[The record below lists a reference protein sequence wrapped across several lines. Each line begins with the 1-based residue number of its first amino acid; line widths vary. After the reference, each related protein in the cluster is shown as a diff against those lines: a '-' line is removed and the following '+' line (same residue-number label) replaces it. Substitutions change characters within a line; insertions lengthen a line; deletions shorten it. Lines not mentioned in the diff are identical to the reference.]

1 MRIREMWK
9 KVMGEGHERTIKAKK
24 NILLSMVYKG
34 LGILIGFAYIPISID
49 YLGKEKFAIFLV
61 MVSMVDWFAD
71 FDIGIGNGLRNR
83 LGEALAD
90 DNEEDAKGFIST
102 AYFALG
108 SIFSGIALIA
118 IGLSFIIPWADWLE
132 ADPTLDRQI
141 MILAVMM
148 FGAFAINF
156 IGAMIHQIFYALQ
169 RTGIVNLFGLIVKA
183 SFLLLIIILMYT
195 TEESL
200 ILYGAAK
207 TFTFA
212 FIPLAIAIYYF
223 YFSKNLKKF
232 KPSLKYVKRHYFDK
246 MFSLGF
252 QFFIIKISMI
262 IIHQTNNV
270 LIAKFVSLEEVTTY
284 EVAYKYLSIFLL
296 VFVIFTNQL
305 WSASVEAYRKGDLVW
320 MENTIKS
327 VIKIW
332 LGTVLI
338 AVVMVLISPL
348 VYKFWL
354 DDKLEIPMAITIVV
368 AISVSITNWVN
379 LFNLIM
385 NGTGKIKLQMYAWI
399 FASIIN
405 IPISIFFAT
414 TMELGTVGIVLGTVV
429 SMLPLAILSPIQVRK
444 ILSKNVSGIWD
455 K

>member
-1 MRIREMWK
+1 M
-9 KVMGEGHERTIKAKK
+9 
-24 NILLSMVYKG
+24 
-34 LGILIGFAYIPISID
+34 FAYFPISLN
-49 YLGKEKFAIFLV
+49 YLGEEKFAIFLI
-61 MVSMVDWFAD
+61 MVSMVDWFAE

-90 DNEEDAKGFIST
+90 DNEEDARGYIST

-108 SIFSGIALIA
+108 SIFSGVALIA
-118 IGLSFIIPWADWLE
+118 IGFSFIIPWADWLE

-156 IGAMIHQIFYALQ
+156 IAAMIYQVFFALQ

-183 SFLLLIIILMYT
+183 SFLALIIILMYT

-200 ILYGAAK
+200 VLYGAAK

-212 FIPLAIAIYYF
+212 FIPLAIGLYYF
-223 YFSKNLKKF
+223 NFSKDLKKF

-252 QFFIIKISMI
+252 QFFMIKISMV
-262 IIHQTNNV
+262 IIHQTNNI

-284 EVAYKYLSIFLL
+284 EAAYKFLSVFLL

-320 MENTIKS
+320 MRNTIKS
-327 VIKIW
+327 VVKIW

-338 AVVMVLISPL
+338 TFLMVLISPL
-348 VYKFWL
+348 FYKLWL
-354 DDKLEIPMAITIVV
+354 GDKEIPLAITIVV
-368 AISVSITNWVN
+368 AVSVSITNWVN
-379 LFNLIM
+379 LFNLIT
-385 NGTGKIKLQMYAWI
+385 NGTGKIRLQMYAWI

-405 IPISIFFAT
+405 IPLSIFFAT
-414 TMELGTVGIVLGTVV
+414 TMELGTVGIVMGTIV
-429 SMLPLAILSPIQVRK
+429 SMLPLAFLSPIQVRK
-444 ILSKNVSGIWD
+444 ILSENIKGIWN

>member
-1 MRIREMWK
+1 MRIKELWN
-9 KVMGEGHERTIKAKK
+9 KVMEKGHERTIKAKK
-24 NILLSMVYKG
+24 NILLSMIYKA
-34 LGILIGFAYIPISID
+34 LGILIGFAYFPISLS
-49 YLGKEKFAIFLV
+49 YLGEAKFAIFLI
-61 MVSMVDWFAD
+61 MVSMVDWFAE

-90 DNEEDAKGFIST
+90 DNEEDAKGYIST

-108 SIFSGIALIA
+108 SIFSGVALIA
-118 IGLSFIIPWADWLE
+118 IGFSFIIPWADWLE

-156 IGAMIHQIFYALQ
+156 ISAMIYQIFFALQ
-169 RTGIVNLFGLIVKA
+169 RTGIVTLFGLIMKA
-183 SFLLLIIILMYT
+183 SFLALIIILMYT

-200 ILYGAAK
+200 VLYGAAK

-212 FIPLAIAIYYF
+212 FIPLAIGLYYF
-223 YFSKNLKKF
+223 NYSKDLKKF

-252 QFFIIKISMI
+252 QFFLIKISMV
-262 IIHQTNNV
+262 IIHQTNNI

-284 EVAYKYLSIFLL
+284 EAAYKFLSVFLL

-320 MENTIKS
+320 MRNTIKS
-327 VIKIW
+327 VVKIW

-338 AVVMVLISPL
+338 TFLMVLISPL
-348 VYKFWL
+348 FYKLWL
-354 DDKLEIPMAITIVV
+354 GDKEIPLAITIVV
-368 AISVSITNWVN
+368 AVSVSITNWVN
-379 LFNLIM
+379 LFNLIT
-385 NGTGKIKLQMYAWI
+385 NGTGKIRLQMYAWI
-399 FASIIN
+399 FASVIN
-405 IPISIFFAT
+405 
-414 TMELGTVGIVLGTVV
+414 
-429 SMLPLAILSPIQVRK
+429 LSLIH
-444 ILSKNVSGIWD
+444 I
-455 K
+455 

>member
-1 MRIREMWK
+1 MRIKELWNK
-9 KVMGEGHERTIKAKK
+9 LMGEGHERTVKAKK
-24 NILLSMVYKG
+24 NILLSMIYKA
-34 LGILIGFAYIPISID
+34 LGILIGFAYFPISLS
-49 YLGKEKFAIFLV
+49 YLGDEKFGIFLV
-61 MVSMVDWFAD
+61 MVSMVDWFAE
-71 FDIGIGNGLRNR
+71 FDIGIGNGLRNK
-83 LGEALAD
+83 LGEAIAD

-108 SIFSGIALIA
+108 SIFSGVALIA
-118 IGLSFIIPWADWLE
+118 IGFSFIIPWAEWLE
-132 ADPTLDRQI
+132 VDPTLDRQI

-169 RTGIVNLFGLIVKA
+169 QTGIVNLFGLIVKA
-183 SFLLLIIILMYT
+183 SFLLLIVILMYT

-212 FIPLAIAIYYF
+212 FIPVAIAIYYF
-223 YFSKNLKKF
+223 YFSKSLKKF

-252 QFFIIKISMI
+252 QFFIIKISMV
-262 IIHQTNNV
+262 IIHQTNNI
-270 LIAKFVSLEEVTTY
+270 LIAKFVDAAEVVTY
-284 EVAYKYLSIFLL
+284 EAAYKFLSIFLL
-296 VFVIFTNQL
+296 IFVIFTNQL
-305 WSASVEAYRKGDLVW
+305 WSASVEAYRKGDLIW
-320 MENTIKS
+320 MKNTIKS
-327 VIKIW
+327 VVKIW
-332 LGTVLI
+332 IGTVLI
-338 AVVMVLISPL
+338 SVLMVLISP
-348 VYKFWL
+348 VFYKLWIPE
-354 DDKLEIPMAITIVV
+354 KEIPMAITIVV
-368 AISVSITNWVN
+368 AVSVSITNWVN

-385 NGTGKIKLQMYAWI
+385 NGTGKIRLQMYAWI

-405 IPISIFFAT
+405 IPLSVFFAT
-414 TMELGTVGIVLGTVV
+414 TWELGTVGIVLGTVV

-444 ILSKNVSGIWD
+444 ILTKNLNGIWD

>member
-1 MRIREMWK
+1 MSIKEVWN
-9 KVMGEGHERTIKAKK
+9 KVMGEGHERTIKAKR
-24 NILLSMVYKG
+24 NILQSMFYKA
-34 LGILIGFAYIPISID
+34 LGILVGFAYFPISLS
-49 YLGKEKFAIFLV
+49 YLGEEKFGIFLV
-61 MVSMVDWFAD
+61 MISMVDWFSE

-83 LGEALAD
+83 LGEAMAD
-90 DNEEDAKGFIST
+90 KNDEAAKGFVST

-108 SIFSGIALIA
+108 SIFSGIAIIA
-118 IGLSFIIPWADWLE
+118 IGFSFIIPWAEWLGV
-132 ADPTLDRQI
+132 DSTLDRQI

-169 RTGIVNLFGLIVKA
+169 QTGIVNLFDLIVKL
-183 SFLLLIIILMYT
+183 SFLFLIIILMYT

-212 FIPLAIAIYYF
+212 FIPLAIALYYF
-223 YFSKNLKKF
+223 YFNKNLKKY
-232 KPSLKYVKRHYFDK
+232 KPSLSYVKRHYFDK

-262 IIHQTNNV
+262 IIHQTNNI
-270 LIAKFVSLEEVTTY
+270 LIAKFVSPKEVVTY
-284 EVAYKYLSIFLL
+284 EAAYKFLSIFLL

-320 MENTIKS
+320 MKNTIKN

-332 LGTVLI
+332 IGTVLI
-338 AVVMVLISPL
+338 TAVMVLVSPL
-348 VYKFWL
+348 FYKLWL
-354 DDKLEIPMAITIVV
+354 GDKEIPMAVSIVV

-385 NGTGKIKLQMYAWI
+385 NGTGKIRLQMYAWI

-405 IPISIFFAT
+405 IPLSIFFAT
-414 TMELGTVGIVLGTVV
+414 TMEFGTVGIVLGTIV
-429 SMLPLAILSPIQVRK
+429 SMLPLMILSPIQVRK
-444 ILSKNVSGIWD
+444 ILSKNIKGIWN

>member
-1 MRIREMWK
+1 MRIKEWWDKMMRK
-9 KVMGEGHERTIKAKK
+9 GHERTVKAKK
-24 NILLSMVYKG
+24 NILLSMIYKA
-34 LGILIGFAYIPISID
+34 LGILIGFAYFPISLN
-49 YLGKEKFAIFLV
+49 YLGEEKFAIFLI
-61 MVSMVDWFAD
+61 MVSMVDWFAE

-90 DNEEDAKGFIST
+90 DNEEDARGYIST

-108 SIFSGIALIA
+108 SIFSGVALIA
-118 IGLSFIIPWADWLE
+118 IGFSFIIPWADWLE

-156 IGAMIHQIFYALQ
+156 IAAMIYQVFFALQ

-183 SFLLLIIILMYT
+183 SFLALIIILMYT

-200 ILYGAAK
+200 VLYGAAK

-212 FIPLAIAIYYF
+212 FIPLAIGLYYF
-223 YFSKNLKKF
+223 NFSKDLKKF

-252 QFFIIKISMI
+252 QFFMIKISMV
-262 IIHQTNNV
+262 IIHQTNNI

-284 EVAYKYLSIFLL
+284 EAAYKFLSVFLL

-320 MENTIKS
+320 MRNTIKS
-327 VIKIW
+327 VVKIW

-338 AVVMVLISPL
+338 TFLMVLISPL
-348 VYKFWL
+348 FYKLWL
-354 DDKLEIPMAITIVV
+354 GDKEIPLAITIVV
-368 AISVSITNWVN
+368 AVSVSITNWVN
-379 LFNLIM
+379 LFNLIT
-385 NGTGKIKLQMYAWI
+385 NGTGKIRLQMYAWI

-405 IPISIFFAT
+405 IPLSIFFAT
-414 TMELGTVGIVLGTVV
+414 TMELGTVGIVMGTIV
-429 SMLPLAILSPIQVRK
+429 SMLPLAFLSPIQVRK
-444 ILSKNVSGIWD
+444 ILSENIKGIWN

>member
-1 MRIREMWK
+1 
-9 KVMGEGHERTIKAKK
+9 MGEGHERTVKAKK
-24 NILLSMVYKG
+24 NILLSMIYKA
-34 LGILIGFAYIPISID
+34 LGILIGFAYFPISLS
-49 YLGKEKFAIFLV
+49 YLGDEKFGIFLV
-61 MVSMVDWFAD
+61 MVSMVDWFAE
-71 FDIGIGNGLRNR
+71 FDIGIGNGLRNK
-83 LGEALAD
+83 LGEAIAD

-108 SIFSGIALIA
+108 SIFSGVALIA
-118 IGLSFIIPWADWLE
+118 IGFSFIIPWAEWLE
-132 ADPTLDRQI
+132 VDPTLDRQI

-169 RTGIVNLFGLIVKA
+169 QTGIVNLFGLIVKA
-183 SFLLLIIILMYT
+183 SFLLLIVILMYT

-212 FIPLAIAIYYF
+212 FIPVAIAIYYF
-223 YFSKNLKKF
+223 YFSKSLKKF

-252 QFFIIKISMI
+252 QFFIIKISMV
-262 IIHQTNNV
+262 IIHQTNNI
-270 LIAKFVSLEEVTTY
+270 LIAKFVDAAEVVTY
-284 EVAYKYLSIFLL
+284 EAAYKFLSIFLL
-296 VFVIFTNQL
+296 IFVIFTNQL
-305 WSASVEAYRKGDLVW
+305 WSASVEAYRKGDLIW
-320 MENTIKS
+320 MKNTIKS
-327 VIKIW
+327 VVKIW
-332 LGTVLI
+332 IGTVLI
-338 AVVMVLISPL
+338 SVLMVLISP
-348 VYKFWL
+348 VFYKLWIPE
-354 DDKLEIPMAITIVV
+354 KEIPMAITIVV
-368 AISVSITNWVN
+368 AVSVSITNWVN

-385 NGTGKIKLQMYAWI
+385 NGTGKIRLQMYAWI

-405 IPISIFFAT
+405 IPLSVFFAT
-414 TMELGTVGIVLGTVV
+414 TWELGTVGIVLGTVV

-444 ILSKNVSGIWD
+444 ILTKNLNGIWD

>member
-1 MRIREMWK
+1 MRIKELWN

-24 NILLSMVYKG
+24 NILLSMIYKA
-34 LGILIGFAYIPISID
+34 LGILIGFAYFPISLS
-49 YLGKEKFAIFLV
+49 YLGDEKFGIFLA
-61 MVSMVDWFAD
+61 MVSMVDWFAE
-71 FDIGIGNGLRNR
+71 FDIGIGNGLRNK
-83 LGEALAD
+83 LGEAIAD

-108 SIFSGIALIA
+108 SIFSGVALIA
-118 IGLSFIIPWADWLE
+118 IGFSFIIPWAEWLDV
-132 ADPTLDRQI
+132 DPTLDRQI

-169 RTGIVNLFGLIVKA
+169 QTGIVNLFGLIVKA
-183 SFLLLIIILMYT
+183 AFLLFIIILMYT

-212 FIPLAIAIYYF
+212 FIPVAIAVYYF

-252 QFFIIKISMI
+252 QFFIIKISMV

-270 LIAKFVSLEEVTTY
+270 LIIKFVNPAEVVTY
-284 EVAYKYLSIFLL
+284 EAAYKFLSIFLL
-296 VFVIFTNQL
+296 IFVIFTNQL

-320 MENTIKS
+320 MKNTIKS
-327 VIKIW
+327 VVKIW
-332 LGTVLI
+332 IGTVLI
-338 AVVMVLISPL
+338 SVLMVLISPIF
-348 VYKFWL
+348 YKLWIPE
-354 DDKLEIPMAITIVV
+354 KEIPMAITIVV

-405 IPISIFFAT
+405 IPLSVFFAT
-414 TMELGTVGIVLGTVV
+414 VMEWGTVGIVLGTIV
-429 SMLPLAILSPIQVRK
+429 SMVPLAILSPIQVRK
-444 ILSKNVSGIWD
+444 ILSKNLSGIWD

>member
-1 MRIREMWK
+1 MRIKELWNKM
-9 KVMGEGHERTIKAKK
+9 MGEGHERTVKAKK
-24 NILLSMVYKG
+24 NILLSMIYKA
-34 LGILIGFAYIPISID
+34 LGILIGFAYFPISLN
-49 YLGKEKFAIFLV
+49 YLGEEKFAIFLI
-61 MVSMVDWFAD
+61 MVSMVDWFAE

-83 LGEALAD
+83 LGESLAD
-90 DNEEDAKGFIST
+90 DNDEEAKGFIST

-108 SIFSGIALIA
+108 SIFSGVALIA

-132 ADPTLDRQI
+132 VDPTLDRQI

-169 RTGIVNLFGLIVKA
+169 QTGIVNLFGLIVKA
-183 SFLLLIIILMYT
+183 SFLLLIVILMYT

-212 FIPLAIAIYYF
+212 FIPLGIAVYYF
-223 YFSKNLKKF
+223 YFSENLKKF

-252 QFFIIKISMI
+252 QFFVIKISMV
-262 IIHQTNNV
+262 IIHQTNNI
-270 LIAKFVSLEEVTTY
+270 LIAKYVSPKEVVTY
-284 EVAYKYLSIFLL
+284 EAAYKFLSIFLL

-305 WSASVEAYRKGDLVW
+305 WSASVEAYRKGDLEW
-320 MENTIKS
+320 MRNTIKN
-327 VIKIW
+327 VMKIW
-332 LGTVLI
+332 LGTVFITFL
-338 AVVMVLISPL
+338 MVLISPL
-348 VYKFWL
+348 FYKLWL
-354 DDKLEIPMAITIVV
+354 GDKEIPMMITIVV

-379 LFNLIM
+379 LFNLTV
-385 NGTGKIKLQMYAWI
+385 NGTGKIRLQMYAWI

-405 IPISIFFAT
+405 IPLSIFFAT
-414 TMELGTVGIVLGTVV
+414 TMELGTVGIVMGTIV
-429 SMLPLAILSPIQVRK
+429 SMFPLAILSPIQVRK
-444 ILSKNVSGIWD
+444 ILSENIKGIWN

>member
-1 MRIREMWK
+1 MRIKELWN
-9 KVMGEGHERTIKAKK
+9 KVMEKGHERTIKAKK
-24 NILLSMVYKG
+24 NILLSMIYKA
-34 LGILIGFAYIPISID
+34 LGILIGFAYFPISLS
-49 YLGKEKFAIFLV
+49 YLGEAKFAIFLI
-61 MVSMVDWFAD
+61 MVSMVDWFAE

-90 DNEEDAKGFIST
+90 DNEEDAKGYIST

-108 SIFSGIALIA
+108 SIFSGVALIA
-118 IGLSFIIPWADWLE
+118 IGFSFIIPWADWLE

-156 IGAMIHQIFYALQ
+156 ISAMIYQIFFALQ
-169 RTGIVNLFGLIVKA
+169 RTGIVTLFGLIMKA
-183 SFLLLIIILMYT
+183 SFLALIIILMYT

-200 ILYGAAK
+200 VLYGAAK

-212 FIPLAIAIYYF
+212 FIPLAIGLYYF
-223 YFSKNLKKF
+223 NYSKDLKKF

-252 QFFIIKISMI
+252 QFFLIKISMV
-262 IIHQTNNV
+262 IIHQTNNI

-284 EVAYKYLSIFLL
+284 EAAYKFLSVFLL

-320 MENTIKS
+320 MRNTIKS
-327 VIKIW
+327 VVKIW

-338 AVVMVLISPL
+338 TFLMVLISPL
-348 VYKFWL
+348 FYKLWL
-354 DDKLEIPMAITIVV
+354 GDKEIPLAITIVV
-368 AISVSITNWVN
+368 AVSVSITNWVN
-379 LFNLIM
+379 LFNLIT
-385 NGTGKIKLQMYAWI
+385 NGTGKIRLQMYAWI
-399 FASIIN
+399 FASVIN
-405 IPISIFFAT
+405 IPLSIFFAT
-414 TMELGTVGIVLGTVV
+414 TMELGTVGIVLGTIV

-444 ILSKNVSGIWD
+444 ILSENIKGIWN